1 MPRWSI
7 EVIHEPTGQYMN
19 FEADTDTDDMDQ
31 VYKEILYDLSIV
43 PLERIDDELD
53 TISAV

>member
-19 FEADTDTDDMDQ
+19 FEANTDTDDINE
-31 VYKEILYDLSIV
+31 VYKEILYELSIV

-53 TISAV
+53 TADTV